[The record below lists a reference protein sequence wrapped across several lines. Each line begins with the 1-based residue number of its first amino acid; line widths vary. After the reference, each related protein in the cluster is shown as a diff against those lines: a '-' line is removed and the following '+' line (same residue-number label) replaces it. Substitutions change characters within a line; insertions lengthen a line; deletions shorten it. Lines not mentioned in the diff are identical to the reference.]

1 MAGGVRTLKRGDSR
15 FYVDPADGTIKVPGV
30 TSVVSML
37 PKEFL
42 KWWAV
47 KLTAEACV
55 KNRDVWIPLS
65 ERDEQGA
72 IDYLKGVHRRVSG
85 DAATLG
91 SVAHDLFE
99 RAARGE
105 TIHAR
110 HVHADVKNHL
120 RWFMEFL
127 DEVQPE
133 FLHLEE
139 TVWSDDHEY
148 AGSFDAIAKI
158 EGEVVGLDWKTS
170 KDVYASVALQ
180 LSAYRYANR
189 IIRAADGESVDMPPW
204 TGGAV
209 LHVRSDAWQLVPVAC
224 GPDIFAKFLALREVF
239 DWEKELSKGVVG
251 RPIISGGLQE
261 TGTSR
266 RAA

>member
-1 MAGGVRTLKRGDSR
+1 MAGVRTLKRGDSR
-15 FYVDPADGTIKVPGV
+15 FYVDPSDGTIKVPGV

-55 KNRDVWIPLS
+55 KNKDVWIPLS

-91 SVAHDLFE
+91 SMAHDLFE

-105 TIHAR
+105 TINPR
-110 HVHADVKNHL
+110 HVHADVKHHL
-120 RWFMEFL
+120 QWFMQFL

-133 FLHLEE
+133 FLYLEE
-139 TVWSDDHEY
+139 TVWSDVHEY

-158 EGEVVGLDWKTS
+158 EGEIVGLDWKTS
-170 KDVYASVALQ
+170 KDVYPSVALQ

-189 IIRAADGESVDMPPW
+189 IILAETGESVPMPAW

-209 LHVRSDAWQLVPVAC
+209 LHVRADAWQLVPVAC
-224 GPDIFAKFLALREVF
+224 DEEIFSKFVALRDIFE
-239 DWEKELSKGVVG
+239 WEKELSRGVVG
-251 RPIISGGLQE
+251 RPIAHGGMVA
-261 TGTSR
+261 TGTER